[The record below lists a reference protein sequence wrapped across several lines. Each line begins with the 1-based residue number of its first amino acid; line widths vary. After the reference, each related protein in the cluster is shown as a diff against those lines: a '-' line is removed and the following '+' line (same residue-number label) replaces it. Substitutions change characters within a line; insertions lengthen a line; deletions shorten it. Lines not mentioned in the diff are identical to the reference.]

1 MDAKTKNNRPP
12 KRMRSLGSLIALLAA
27 LLVIGRLLLPDAVGE
42 QVRRSFAKVLSDHY
56 SGKAVS
62 IQSGRYDP
70 KLGIVLDGIEIRDGD
85 LASSHL
91 PMLRIDRL
99 YVETDWT
106 PQAIT
111 SGKAPFTTK
120 RVIAEGVTL
129 NVWQDDARAFP
140 IASLWPA
147 PQLGPACPVV
157 AATNVRINLCLG
169 KSRQITP
176 LDLGSIQFVLN
187 QHTVDGQNTKQMT
200 ATIMGGLANKI
211 VLKATQDGT
220 SGQHTIE
227 GQAANLRID
236 HQLIND
242 ELLASLPADYAQKLA
257 ALQGLTSSSDVTFR
271 VTGDRQ
277 QPVQDWLA
285 KVEVRNTQYNS
296 VTLPFKV
303 ENLSAT
309 LIGGPSGI
317 QIRKSVCT
325 INGAKIDAS
334 GELSGLQWPG
344 PLTLRMNAHDFQIT
358 SDIASVLPE
367 NLKKINDRV
376 RPQGPVD
383 LAANVRFDGQKW
395 EFSADALLKSIAVNI
410 DSFPYPVQHVT
421 GVVHYRNSIAFAEN
435 LTGSVGEANVTCSFE
450 ISPKDSGKPL
460 WVNLKADRPIDV
472 DESLIS
478 ALTPRGQEKSKL
490 EKFVRS
496 LSPGGS
502 VLLHG
507 GRFERT
513 PAGKLSK
520 QLDLEV
526 LDGRLR
532 YEKFPYP
539 LYEVRGRIWVDDAGV
554 KLTHFQAQNH
564 GGAQI
569 QCEGEWRVLADQEG
583 GQLDLAFRGF
593 GVPLD
598 EGLRTALPSA
608 ARQTWDTLS
617 PAGILERLEV
627 QVSHHPQDAA
637 PKLSIVAQQWGN
649 PSLARR
655 EVSVTPVALPYR
667 LDITR
672 GVVRTDGD
680 SIIISDLDGYHG
692 SSRLAAEGHCLRRS
706 DGRWQLN
713 LNLLTGSRLRPDNE
727 LINALP
733 EDIRGSFAKLQLREP
748 ISLRGTTQL
757 ILPSLEFPAPEFSW
771 DVVLQLEG
779 NRIADAGPVHDIRGE
794 IQIQGNAING
804 QAIANGNVHLDSLH
818 IHDLQLTSI
827 HGPFLIRDNR
837 LHLGTDSL
845 GKPGNQLPIEGKI
858 FDGNLTLHG
867 QVYLSSGQFNV
878 RSTLSQANVGTLLAE
893 LNQAQAGLTGKFGG
907 NVALEGNL
915 GASNLLRGTGNATL
929 TQANLYQLPLL
940 VQFFNQLRLTPA
952 EDVAFTDG
960 STNFTIDGDLLT
972 LSELQ
977 LLGDLV
983 AIHGGGTL
991 NGRREI
997 DLSFNTRVSPQNT
1010 WARLV
1015 RPLSSQKYTLWTINV
1030 RGALSD
1036 PKIERRTLEAVG
1048 ETLERL
1054 FPVIERKD
1062 SNLES
1067 TTSAAAELQSAAR
1080 RDAYNRNPKASGKW

>member
-1 MDAKTKNNRPP
+1 MDAKTNNNRPS
-12 KRMRSLGSLIALLAA
+12 KRMRSLGSLIALVAA

-42 QVRRSFAKVLSDHY
+42 QVRRSFVKILRDHY
-56 SGKAVS
+56 SGKDIS

-70 KLGIVLDGIEIRDGD
+70 KLGIILDGIEIRDAK
-85 LASSHL
+85 LSSSHL

-106 PQAIT
+106 PKAIT
-111 SGKAPFTTK
+111 SGKVPFTTK
-120 RVIAEGVTL
+120 RVIVEGVTL
-129 NVWQDDARAFP
+129 NVWRDDASNFP
-140 IASLWPA
+140 IQSLWPA
-147 PQLGPACPVV
+147 PQMGPACPVIV
-157 AATNVRINLCLG
+157 ATNVRVNLCLG
-169 KSRQITP
+169 ESHQATP
-176 LDLGSIQFVLN
+176 LDLGNIQLVLN
-187 QHTVDGQNTKQMT
+187 QHEVDGRNMKQMT
-200 ATIMGGLANKI
+200 ATILGGLANKI
-211 VLKATQDGT
+211 VLKATQDGAT
-220 SGQHTIE
+220 GKHTVE
-227 GQAANLRID
+227 GQAANLHFD
-236 HQLIND
+236 QQLVSD
-242 ELLASLPADYAQKLA
+242 ELLAVLPAEYSQKID
-257 ALQGLTSSSDVTFR
+257 ALRGLTSSSDATFR
-271 VTGDRQ
+271 ITGNRQ
-277 QPVQDWLA
+277 QPLQDWLA
-285 KVEVRNTQYNS
+285 KVEVRHTQYS
-296 VTLPFKV
+296 SATLPFKV

-309 LIGGPSGI
+309 LVCNPVGI
-317 QIRKSVCT
+317 QIRQSQCM
-325 INGAKIDAS
+325 INGSKIDAA
-334 GELSGLQWPG
+334 GELYGLQWPS
-344 PLTLRMNAHDFQIT
+344 PLTMRMNAHDFQIT
-358 SDIASVLPE
+358 SELASVLPE
-367 NLKKINDRV
+367 NLKKINDKV

-383 LAANVRFDGQKW
+383 LAASISFDGQEWK
-395 EFSADALLKSIAVNI
+395 FAGDAMLKAISVNI
-410 DSFPYPVQHVT
+410 DSFPYPVQRVT
-421 GVVHYRNSIAFAEN
+421 GVVHYRDNVAFAEN
-435 LTGSVGEANVTCSFE
+435 VSGLVGDANVECSFE
-450 ISPKDSGKPL
+450 ISPRDSGKPL
-460 WVNLKADRPIDV
+460 WVNLKADRPINI
-472 DESLIS
+472 DEPLIN
-478 ALTPRGQEKSKL
+478 ALTQRGLEKSKI

-502 VLLHG
+502 ILLHG
-507 GRFERT
+507 GRFERSQS
-513 PAGKLSK
+513 GKLSK

-526 LDGRLR
+526 IDGRLR

-539 LYEVRGRIWVDDAGV
+539 LYEVRGRIWVDDEGV
-554 KLTHFQAQNH
+554 QLTHFQAQNH

-569 QCEGEWRVLADQEG
+569 QCEGEWRLLEDQEG
-583 GQLDLAFRGF
+583 GQLDLSFRGF

-598 EGLRTALPSA
+598 EGLRTALPNA

-627 QVSHHPQDAA
+627 QVSHHPKDAA

-692 SSRLAAEGHCLRRS
+692 SSRVAAEGHCLRRP

-757 ILPSLEFPAPEFSW
+757 ILPSLDFPAPEFSW

-818 IHDLQLTSI
+818 VHDLQLTSI

-837 LHLGTDSL
+837 LHLGTDNQ

-878 RSTLSQANVGTLLAE
+878 RSTLSHANVGTLLAE
-893 LNQAQAGLTGKFGG
+893 LNQAQAGLSGMFGG

-915 GASNLLRGTGNATL
+915 GANNLLRGTGNATL

-983 AIHGGGTL
+983 AINGGGTL

-1067 TTSAAAELQSAAR
+1067 STSAEAELRAAAR
-1080 RDAYNRNPKASGKW
+1080 RDAYNGNPKVSGQW